1 MGISKLIAVTADPF
15 AIAAQRAFLFNISM
29 ISVMLSEC
37 RQYLFLKRINLK
49 VTILLTS
56 RTNVLL
62 VALHDIILLS
72 GRRSQ

>member
-1 MGISKLIAVTADPF
+1 MGISKLIAGTADPF

>member
-1 MGISKLIAVTADPF
+1 MGISKLIAGTAVPF
-15 AIAAQRAFLFNISM
+15 AAGSRRAFLFNISM

-37 RQYLFLKRINLK
+37 CQYLFLKRINLK